1 MNLFKRYFILFFIVL
16 LVGCRHQEEPFNGNK
31 EVRQMTL
38 IYAVNNNNL
47 SYDLKVNEDQ
57 MLNIFSSESINFRQ
71 MLH

>member
-47 SYDLKVNEDQ
+47 
-57 MLNIFSSESINFRQ
+57 I
-71 MLH
+71 